1 MIQAVL
7 GIENGSEGRG
17 LHDTPEEMLPDLMR
31 REAVAPRLLDRRS
44 ATSFVNF
51 CSNLK
56 ELSTTIPHC
65 VDCQL
70 NLVYFKNTGDEA

>member
-1 MIQAVL
+1 MDL
-7 GIENGSEGRG
+7 RG
-17 LHDTPEEMLPDLMR
+17 EAYMTPEVMLPDSMR
-31 REAVAPRLLDRRS
+31 REAVAPRRFNPRS
-44 ATSFVNF
+44 ATPFVNF

-70 NLVYFKNTGDEA
+70 NLVYFKSAGDEG